1 MTQYAII
8 VAGGKGLRMGEQIP
22 KQFFLLIDKPVLMY
36 SIEAFH
42 KQNENTKIVLVLHE
56 NSIDHW
62 SSLCTQYKFTIPHSI
77 IPGGDERF
85 HSVKNGLNFIFNKE
99 VALDDLV
106 IAIHDGARPL
116 VSTKLITRAFAQ
128 AKEMKSAIPALQCT
142 DSIRF
147 KEDEIKSHY
156 LPREKVFRIQ
166 TPQVFVG
173 DILKKSFDQTFDSSF
188 TDDAS
193 VVEKAG
199 YPIHLIDGDIQNIKI
214 TYPFDITLAKFW
226 LNSGS
231 PSN

>member
-1 MTQYAII
+1 
-8 VAGGKGLRMGEQIP
+8 
-22 KQFFLLIDKPVLMY
+22 
-36 SIEAFH
+36 
-42 KQNENTKIVLVLHE
+42 
-56 NSIDHW
+56 
-62 SSLCTQYKFTIPHSI
+62 
-77 IPGGDERF
+77 
-85 HSVKNGLNFIFNKE
+85 VKNGLNFIFNKE